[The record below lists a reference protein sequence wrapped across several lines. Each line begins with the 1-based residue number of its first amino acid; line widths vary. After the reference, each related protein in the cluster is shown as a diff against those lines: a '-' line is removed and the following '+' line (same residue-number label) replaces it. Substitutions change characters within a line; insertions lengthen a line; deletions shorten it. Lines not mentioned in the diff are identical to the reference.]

1 MGLTLKE
8 YAKAYAFTIYG
19 PVNAWGQ
26 CVHPTLGV
34 SNNIL
39 REMYRI
45 FGEDASEL
53 AINDEIISLN
63 KKVT

>member
-1 MGLTLKE
+1 MTLKE
-8 YAKAYAFTIYG
+8 YAKAYVMTIYG

-26 CVHPTLGV
+26 CVHPTLGG
-34 SNNIL
+34 SHTIL

-53 AINDEIISLN
+53 AIDDEIISLN
-63 KKVT
+63 EKVT